1 MNFLHLA
8 IVVVAFMANNSEAKC
23 GSQNRNPRFNRPI
36 CSAGGICMEI
46 AENSFSSHVRVHC
59 YDKNNEQIDHLI
71 EWTVN
76 GKWSGSRTNQF
87 SGQNSDCMYL
97 DWGAINGD
105 GPGEY
110 ENRKVEV
117 FCIAKNHPKG
127 WQQVQGT
134 VNDGS
139 LEFN

>member
-1 MNFLHLA
+1 
-8 IVVVAFMANNSEAKC
+8 
-23 GSQNRNPRFNRPI
+23 
-36 CSAGGICMEI
+36 
-46 AENSFSSHVRVHC
+46 
-59 YDKNNEQIDHLI
+59 
-71 EWTVN
+71 
-76 GKWSGSRTNQF
+76 
-87 SGQNSDCMYL
+87 MYL
-97 DWGAINGD
+97 DWGAVYGD

-134 VNDGS
+134 VIDGS

>member
-1 MNFLHLA
+1 
-8 IVVVAFMANNSEAKC
+8 
-23 GSQNRNPRFNRPI
+23 
-36 CSAGGICMEI
+36 
-46 AENSFSSHVRVHC
+46 
-59 YDKNNEQIDHLI
+59 
-71 EWTVN
+71 
-76 GKWSGSRTNQF
+76 
-87 SGQNSDCMYL
+87 MYL

-110 ENRKVEV
+110 PTENQKVEV